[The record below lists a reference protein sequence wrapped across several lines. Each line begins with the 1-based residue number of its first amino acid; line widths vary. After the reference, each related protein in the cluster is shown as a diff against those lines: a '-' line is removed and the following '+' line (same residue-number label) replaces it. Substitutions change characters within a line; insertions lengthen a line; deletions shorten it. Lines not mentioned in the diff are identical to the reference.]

1 MSPSCNVDS
10 FARPRPVPARAKVPI
25 WRTMVK
31 ADSKRKNG
39 TSMHASLDVSAD
51 PQSTINHLQARID
64 ELEHERKTFKVRV
77 VNPEVLCRED
87 LVRDN
92 FRLQEEVVRLKE
104 AQSSGEGAGSMP
116 VNCECLPDLAQ
127 KVRDYEGLISR
138 LKEDYLELR
147 KRQDSLLDRNMVL
160 SRIVYSLEHTNM
172 NQAEHITKL
181 EQRVM
186 RSNMTLQ
193 NLSRMHEEA
202 EKARQQVQ
210 SLTSAMA
217 TQLSEWQADDEDD
230 AADSEACIVA

>member
-147 KRQDSLLDRNMVL
+147 
-160 SRIVYSLEHTNM
+160 RIVYSLEHTNM

-181 EQRVM
+181 E
-186 RSNMTLQ
+186 

-230 AADSEACIVA
+230 ANDYQAADSEACIVA